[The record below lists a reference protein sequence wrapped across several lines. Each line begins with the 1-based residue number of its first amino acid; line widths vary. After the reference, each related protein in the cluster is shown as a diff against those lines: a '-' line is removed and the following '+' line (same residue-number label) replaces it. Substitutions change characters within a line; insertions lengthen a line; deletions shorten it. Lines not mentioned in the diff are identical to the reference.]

1 MSPVVHIV
9 LPNDIDDPT
18 TPSGGNA
25 YDRRICQGL
34 AGGGWSVR
42 EHAVAGAWP
51 WPGAAERAS
60 LSRVLATLPDNALVL
75 LDGLVAST
83 VPEVLAPQ
91 AGRLRLVVLVHMPL
105 GGEDPDRR
113 AAEWRALSL
122 AAAVVATSRW
132 SRRRLLELYALPVGR
147 VHAAPPGV
155 DAAPLATGS
164 PGGTRLLCVAAV
176 TPLKGQHRLVAA
188 LAGLAGRDWSLVC
201 VGALTRDPDFAA
213 DLGRQVRAAGLAD
226 RISLVGPRTGPDL
239 AATYAAADLL
249 VHASRAETFGMVV
262 TEALARGVPV
272 LATAVGGLPEALGH
286 APDGERPGLLVPPDD
301 PPALATALGRWL
313 DEPDLRHRLRVA
325 ARARRSTLTGW
336 GVTSGLVA
344 RALTAAG
351 AVGADAGR

>member
-1 MSPVVHIV
+1 
-9 LPNDIDDPT
+9 
-18 TPSGGNA
+18 
-25 YDRRICQGL
+25 
-34 AGGGWSVR
+34 
-42 EHAVAGAWP
+42 
-51 WPGAAERAS
+51 
-60 LSRVLATLPDNALVL
+60 
-75 LDGLVAST
+75 
-83 VPEVLAPQ
+83 
-91 AGRLRLVVLVHMPL
+91 
-105 GGEDPDRR
+105 
-113 AAEWRALSL
+113 
-122 AAAVVATSRW
+122 
-132 SRRRLLELYALPVGR
+132 
-147 VHAAPPGV
+147 
-155 DAAPLATGS
+155 
-164 PGGTRLLCVAAV
+164 LLCVAAV

-226 RISLVGPRTGPDL
+226 RISFAGPRTGPDL

-313 DEPDLRHRLRVA
+313 DEPELRHRLRVA